1 MSNIEDI
8 QCSERNLT
16 SENADKLNFISSN
29 GPHPL
34 KSMGIVE
41 DMLTRKFGKDWHF
54 TLVNSKWFVSKVV
67 DRHLKDADS
76 LPNSLA

>member
-16 SENADKLNFISSN
+16 CENADKLNFVSSN

-34 KSMGIVE
+34 KSMGVVE
-41 DMLTRKFGKDWHF
+41 DMLTRKFGKD
-54 TLVNSKWFVSKVV
+54 
-67 DRHLKDADS
+67 
-76 LPNSLA
+76 